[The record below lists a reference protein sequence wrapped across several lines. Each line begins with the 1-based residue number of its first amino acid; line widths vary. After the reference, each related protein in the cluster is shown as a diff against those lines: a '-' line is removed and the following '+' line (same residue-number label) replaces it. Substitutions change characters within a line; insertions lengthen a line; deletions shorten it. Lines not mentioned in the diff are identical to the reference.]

1 MRLSD
6 LRSAAVGRNR
16 MDTAARLAQTMLR
29 RVPPLPAVSSD
40 TSNSVSNRS
49 SALRLSDGAATLGLS
64 DSPEPETESLVTEPS
79 LSDRK
84 AWFVQQ
90 VQPHYAQLA
99 AFVRGTYPSVRDID
113 DVVQESY
120 LRLWKAAASAP
131 IESARAFL
139 FLVARRVALNF
150 IRKERNAP
158 FHPHGSGIASRVVD
172 ERPDACEAAMFQ
184 ERIDLLADALMSLP
198 ARCRDVTVLHKIKGF
213 TQKEVAQQLGISER
227 TVETHVRA
235 GVARCH
241 AYLRDHGVR
250 PFNDNET

>member
-1 MRLSD
+1 M
-6 LRSAAVGRNR
+6 
-16 MDTAARLAQTMLR
+16 
-29 RVPPLPAVSSD
+29 SSD

-49 SALRLSDGAATLGLS
+49 SALRLSDGAAALGLS
-64 DSPEPETESLVTEPS
+64 DRPESVSGSCAANPS
-79 LSDRK
+79 ISERR
-84 AWFVQQ
+84 AWFTQQ

-99 AFVRGTYPSVRDID
+99 AFLRGTYPSVRDID

-158 FHPHGSGIASRVVD
+158 FDPHGHSFVSRVLD
-172 ERPDACEAAMFQ
+172 EQPDAGEAAIAQ
-184 ERIDLLADALMSLP
+184 ERIELLADALMSLP
-198 ARCRDVTVLHKIKGF
+198 ARCRDVTVLHKVKGL
-213 TQKEVAQQLGISER
+213 TQREIALQLGISER
-227 TVETHVRA
+227 TVETHVRV

-241 AYLRDHGVR
+241 AYLRDHGMK
-250 PFNDNET
+250 PLKDDET